1 MKLYGETAE
10 ALKIRAP
17 YEDFNG
23 GDQEWQLA
31 FYQLW
36 RYQLTFEF
44 AYNIKVWEYS
54 DNTLEVVMI
63 IHPVYKESVLGLM
76 QDLGYRNVKTEDCK
90 ALEISPYDGDMEKQY
105 DIEAAVIKW

>member
-1 MKLYGETAE
+1 MKFYGEAEE

-44 AYNIKVWEYS
+44 AYSLKVWEYS
-54 DNTLEVVMI
+54 DNTLAVVMVVR
-63 IHPVYKESVLGLM
+63 PAYKNALLSTM
-76 QDLGYRNVKTEDCK
+76 QSLGYRNVKTEECK

-105 DIEAAVIKW
+105 DIEAAVIQY